1 MTQKRG
7 KELLKKRKTTLII
20 QNRLGLHARPAAL
33 FVQMANRFKS
43 GIEVQK
49 GKETVNGKSIMGILT
64 LAAGRG
70 SQITIHATGP
80 DADKAVSN
88 LVKLIRND
96 FGESNR

>member
-1 MTQKRG
+1 MTQKSDKGPLAR
-7 KELLKKRKTTLII
+7 KVTLLI

-43 GIEVQK
+43 EIEVHK

-70 SQITIHATGP
+70 SQITIRAAGP
-80 DADKAVSN
+80 DADKAVLS
-88 LVKLIRND
+88 LAKLIRND
-96 FGESNR
+96 FGESSR